1 MTQRN
6 TIIFVCEHGVAKS
19 IIAATYFN
27 QLAHKRGL
35 KLNAIARGTHPDGEL
50 SAATVNGLAG
60 DGLESGE
67 SCPQHLTREDMLS
80 AQRMISFCDMP
91 SEFIEA
97 PAVEQWR
104 DVPPVSQDYEK
115 ARDVILEHLH
125 DLLNRLR
132 SPR

>member
-1 MTQRN
+1 VTKRN
-6 TIIFVCEHGVAKS
+6 TIIFVCEHGAAKS

-27 QLAHKRGL
+27 QLANKSGL
-35 KLNAIARGTHPDGEL
+35 SLNAIARGTQPDDEL
-50 SAATVNGLAG
+50 SAATVNGLAR
-60 DGLESGE
+60 DGLTPGE
-67 SCPQHLTREDMLS
+67 SRPQHLTQEDVLS
-80 AQRMISFCDMP
+80 AQQMISFCDVP
-91 SEFIEA
+91 SELVEA

-104 DVPPVSQDYEK
+104 NVPPVSQDYEK

>member
-6 TIIFVCEHGVAKS
+6 TIIFVCEHGAAKS

-27 QLAHKRGL
+27 HLANKRGL
-35 KLNAIARGTHPDGEL
+35 NLNAIARGTHPDDEL

-60 DGLESGE
+60 DGLAPGE
-67 SCPQHLTREDMLS
+67 SRPQHLTREDMLS
-80 AQRMISFCDMP
+80 ALRMVSFCDLP
-91 SEFIEA
+91 SKFVEA
-97 PAVEQWR
+97 PAVEEWK
-104 DVPPVSQDYEK
+104 DVPLVSQDYEK
-115 ARDVILEHLH
+115 ARDVILEHMH

>member
-6 TIIFVCEHGVAKS
+6 TIIFVCEHGAAKS

-27 QLAHKRGL
+27 QLANKSGL
-35 KLNAIARGTHPDGEL
+35 NLNAIARGTHPDDEL
-50 SAATVNGLAG
+50 SAATVDGLAG
-60 DGLESGE
+60 EGLAPAESR
-67 SCPQHLTREDMLS
+67 PQHLTREDMLS

-91 SEFIEA
+91 SEFVEA
-97 PAVEQWR
+97 SAVEQWK
-104 DVPPVSQDYEK
+104 DIPPVSQDYEQ
-115 ARDVILEHLH
+115 ARGVILEHLH